1 LTMLRTAVRRQSWRS
16 IPGTPARL
24 HAVAQ
29 ALLQPRGLGIAMGA
43 TGHRERTHAAM
54 AHMRAQGRR
63 ISHQPRYG
71 ARFDVAGRVQADP
84 QEQATLSA
92 ILRLR
97 EAGHS
102 LRAISAELARNGILA
117 RSGRPFTAS
126 TLGQLVRKGP
136 LTDTV
141 AS

>member
-1 LTMLRTAVRRQSWRS
+1 VASVSQWERRA
-16 IPGTPARL
+16 IG
-24 HAVAQ
+24 
-29 ALLQPRGLGIAMGA
+29 
-43 TGHRERTHAAM
+43 ERTHAAM

-102 LRAISAELARNGILA
+102 LRAISAELARNGILT

-126 TLGQLVRKGP
+126 TLGQLVRKGS